1 VQQRLTLVV
10 ACLLLSSEPHEVDIA
25 TLDRASLFEYYAK
38 VVLAETAYVP
48 AKK

>member
-1 VQQRLTLVV
+1 M
-10 ACLLLSSEPHEVDIA
+10 DIA

-48 AKK
+48 AKKEQDEDEDEDDSE